1 LAFIMK
7 TLPNMLF
14 STLAL
19 SALLAFPFC
28 QSAPADEAAET
39 ELPAEAADGDHDDH
53 EGGVEVNAAGGYGQI
68 ITAEGAMACDALVSS
83 MAASGETPAKVQGSI
98 SAVCQVSGC
107 WMKMDCGNGETM
119 RVTFKDYGFFVPK
132 DLSGSSVIIQG
143 VAVKKEVS
151 VDVLRHFAEDEGK
164 SQEEIE
170 AITEPAWELEFVA
183 DGVLPAP

>member
-1 LAFIMK
+1 MK
-7 TLPNMLF
+7 TLPDMLL

-19 SALLAFPFC
+19 SVLLAFPFC
-28 QSAPADEAAET
+28 QSAPADET
-39 ELPAEAADGDHDDH
+39 AEAEISSQNAESKEED
-53 EGGVEVNAAGGYGQI
+53 GVEVNAAGGYGQV
-68 ITAEGAMACDALVSS
+68 ITAEGAMSCEQLVSS

-98 SAVCQVSGC
+98 TAVCQVSGC
-107 WMKMDCGNGETM
+107 WMKMECGDGQTM
-119 RVTFKDYGFFVPK
+119 RVTFRDYGFFVPK
-132 DLSGSSVIIQG
+132 DLAGSPVIVQG